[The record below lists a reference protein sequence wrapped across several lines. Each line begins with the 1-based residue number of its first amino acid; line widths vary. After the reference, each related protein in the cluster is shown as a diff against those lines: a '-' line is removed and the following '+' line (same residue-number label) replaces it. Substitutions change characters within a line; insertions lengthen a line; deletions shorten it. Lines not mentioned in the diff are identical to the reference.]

1 METNGFVLSIDG
13 TISIKGK
20 TLYIFRDNISNTILY
35 SEICELND
43 TAHMESLLR
52 IVVNKFGVPLAVIS
66 DMQQSIIES
75 VKIVLPGVMHQFCQS
90 HFLRN
95 VGDSLTKELHQE
107 LGKQMKNYGVQT
119 EVNRIRKEMKKKR

>member
-1 METNGFVLSIDG
+1 MG
-13 TISIKGK
+13 KGGQFWVGIF
-20 TLYIFRDNISNTILY
+20 IFRDNVSNTVLY
-35 SEICELND
+35 SEISELND
-43 TAHMESLLR
+43 TGHMESFLR
-52 IVVNKFGVPLAVIS
+52 NVVDKFGVPLAIIS

-95 VGDSLTKELHQE
+95 VGDALTKELHQE
-107 LGKQMKNYGVQT
+107 LGKQMRNSGVQG